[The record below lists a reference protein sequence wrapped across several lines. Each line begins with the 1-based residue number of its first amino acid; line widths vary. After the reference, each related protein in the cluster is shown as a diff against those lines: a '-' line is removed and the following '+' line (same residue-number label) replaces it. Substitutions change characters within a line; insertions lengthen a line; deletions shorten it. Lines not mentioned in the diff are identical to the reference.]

1 MDTGIPVIFITGP
14 SGVGKSTLLRQA
26 INFQWPDRL
35 KVIIPKKYTT
45 RDLRT
50 GEQDFELEKITP
62 EKFRDLKQSFLVHY
76 ESYGRSYGLDA
87 EIFSKPDFSKIYIQ
101 ALPTGMALEAKK
113 KLLAPWRVFI
123 CRLEAK
129 PEEIRR
135 RLIERGDEITLRQM
149 VDRAKG
155 SIKAKDQEGI
165 DFTLST
171 SNAPENLITI
181 LKDRIF
187 NVD

>member
-1 MDTGIPVIFITGP
+1 MEACIPVIFITGP

-26 INFQWPDRL
+26 INFNWPSQL
-35 KVIIPKKYTT
+35 KVLIPKKYTT
-45 RDLRT
+45 RDLRE
-50 GEQDFELEKITP
+50 GEQDFELEKINAD
-62 EKFRDLKQSFLVHY
+62 KFRDLKQSFLVHY
-76 ESYGRSYGLDA
+76 ESYGKFYGLEA
-87 EIFSKPDFSKIYIQ
+87 ETFAKPDFSKIYIQ

-113 KLLAPWRVFI
+113 KLAAPWKVYI

-155 SIKAKDQEGI
+155 ASKPKNGEGI
-165 DFTLST
+165 DFILST
-171 SNAPENLITI
+171 SIDPKELVAV

-187 NVD
+187 S